1 MNSAVARYL
10 PDLLREWQLHN
21 RATEHTVTQ
30 HSRILLFADASGF
43 TVLTRNLSLQ
53 GRVGFE
59 HLTDLLN
66 NLFDSLAEDIA
77 RHNGDILKF
86 SGDAVWCCFPENTDI
101 LQVYA
106 EMLSTIEA
114 INREQPVCRQFP
126 LSMHAGATR
135 GTLDLL
141 TVSAANGRA
150 EFEISGASILA
161 AYRAC
166 DLAKAGELCVT
177 ADFASSLSSREEV
190 RREQDFVII
199 RPQPKTVALCDRY
212 TFLPDESSL
221 VDESLVKYVPEALR
235 ERILSTSK
243 ESTLDSEHRQVY
255 VAFVN
260 VQPLPENSDT
270 ASLQNHLAKIMNAIH
285 DSGGTVARIDPF
297 GSGHKV
303 LALFGAIIATG
314 NDAQRALKAAVEIAA
329 IESAVFV
336 NRIGLTAGPLLCGEV
351 GSQRRR
357 EFTVMGNAVNLAARL
372 MTKSEPSGLLLDE
385 QFHQAV
391 ANSCK
396 THPLQLSLK
405 GFDLP
410 VTVYAFDSL
419 REHHSKL
426 RRPRQFFGRVAELE
440 SLRSALTRSASA
452 GPIWQAISGPAGI
465 GKTSLVAVAVENVAS
480 DKIIYLDASDSH
492 LRHGGWLIYEL
503 LLQSFC
509 IKSAN
514 EFLDQ
519 ATDHLGRQWLPL
531 MESIAGMPISGD
543 CSLSDLTPE
552 LRASKTAELV
562 SSCLEQSLNGKVL
575 ILDNLE
581 SLDTLSTSI
590 LRALI
595 SRLSSCRSL
604 VLLLDD
610 DDRWSD
616 AGPNVTA
623 LSVEGLPETVICS
636 WLETVFV
643 RGKRESDLESHLIAA
658 SAGSPL
664 IVEET
669 LQYLIRS
676 KAIAHVSEEARF
688 DVVAAVG
695 EIALSGRLEELQLA
709 RFDQLPE
716 EHRNLLKAASVFPH
730 TFTAAD
736 LALLKSDLETEYIES
751 ALDLLCR
758 ADLLVSNR
766 RTDSP
771 FAQYRFCRS
780 ILRETIYN
788 RAPVLQLQNW
798 HSRVADSLLQVD
810 SEDNV
815 QSLAHH
821 LAKSNRAVE
830 AFHFNLKAAICAI
843 DASLPLPAAGYFREC
858 EACLQSPQATTIP
871 LSDRLD
877 FFRRASDFYIAEGN
891 YHQALMVVKLWRRQA
906 KAAANQSEHHAAANR
921 LAQILW
927 KQSRYVSCRIALDFI
942 EREFRSS
949 ENALL
954 TDSYALR
961 GELQR
966 RTGKIKEAQESC
978 RQAVAF
984 AETVGDHPRLAHSLN
999 NLGLACWTGGNLDEA
1014 SQCFEK
1020 CLNLHEAKNSRYLGA
1035 RIANNLAIISEERG
1049 DYIRARE
1056 LANRALDAFA
1066 DFGDRR
1072 NQSYASGNLA
1082 NLLVHAGRLRQA
1094 TELFTTADRIFIHL
1108 GETHPHFYTVGNL
1121 GDIDLVLGRLAEAKN
1136 KYQAVLDFARS
1147 AGDKELEAETA
1158 VRLTEC
1164 AFYGGENAEIEA
1176 LYRTAIATA
1185 QEAGSLEYQT
1195 RATVGLSR
1203 YLIGIRDVNLART
1216 QIGQLRAFAA
1226 EAKSQRTQNESEFLQ
1241 GEIERIAGSPAL
1253 AISAYQRCCEYARNQ
1268 EQFELRLKSLVR
1280 LTEVD
1285 GARAETRRDE
1295 LALLLKDFAGWNGLP
1310 LLNELLSSNYYRY
1323 FRSTLIDAWKTVNI
1337 GAAQHSIG

>member
-1 MNSAVARYL
+1 MKSAVARYL
-10 PDLLREWQLHN
+10 PDLLREWHLHN
-21 RATEHTVTQ
+21 RAAEHTVTQ
-30 HSRILLFADASGF
+30 HARILLFADASGF
-43 TVLTRNLSLQ
+43 TVLTRNLSMQ

-66 NLFDSLAEDIA
+66 NFFDSVAEDIA
-77 RHNGDILKF
+77 RHDGDILKF

-141 TVSAANGRA
+141 TVAAANGRA
-150 EFEISGASILA
+150 EFEISGSSILA

-177 ADFASSLSSREEV
+177 SDFANSFSLCEEV
-190 RREQDFVII
+190 RRDQDFVII
-199 RPQPKTVALCDRY
+199 RPQPKAAAQCNRC
-212 TFLPDESSL
+212 TFASDDSGL

-235 ERILSTSK
+235 KRILTNSK

-260 VQPLPENSDT
+260 VQPLSENADSAT
-270 ASLQNHLAKIMNAIH
+270 LQNHLAIIMNAIH

-303 LALFGAIIATG
+303 LALFGAIVATG
-314 NDAQRALKAAVEIAA
+314 NDAQRALKAAVEISAV
-329 IESAVFV
+329 ESAAFV

-426 RRPRQFFGRVAELE
+426 RPPRQFFGRVAELE
-440 SLRSALTRSASA
+440 RLRLALTQSASV
-452 GPIWQAISGPAGI
+452 GPIWQAISGPVGI
-465 GKTSLVAVAVENVAS
+465 GKTSLAAFTVENVAT
-480 DKIIYLDASDSH
+480 DKIIYLDESDSQ

-509 IKSAN
+509 IRSAG
-514 EFLDQ
+514 EFLEK
-519 ATDHLGRQWLPL
+519 ATDHLGSQWLPL
-531 MESIAGMPISGD
+531 MESIAGKPISGD
-543 CSLSDLTPE
+543 GSLSDLTPE
-552 LRASKTAELV
+552 LRAGKTAELV
-562 SSCLEQSLNGKVL
+562 STCLEQSLDGKVL

-595 SRLSSCRSL
+595 SRLSSCRCL

-623 LSVEGLPETVICS
+623 LSVEGLPEPDICS

-643 RGKRESDLESHLIAA
+643 RGKRESDLESHLITA

-664 IVEET
+664 IIEET
-669 LQYLIRS
+669 LQYLIKS
-676 KAIAHVSEEARF
+676 QAIAHVSEEERF

-736 LALLKSDLETEYIES
+736 LALLKSDLEFEYIES
-751 ALDLLCR
+751 AFGLLCES
-758 ADLLVSNR
+758 DLLVADR
-766 RTDSP
+766 RTDSTS
-771 FAQYRFCRS
+771 AQYRFRRN

-788 RAPVLQLQNW
+788 RTPVLQLQNW
-798 HSRVADSLLQVD
+798 HARVADSLLQGNR
-810 SEDNV
+810 EDTV
-815 QSLAHH
+815 QELAYH
-821 LAKSNRAVE
+821 LARANRPVE

-843 DASLPLPAAGYFREC
+843 EASLPLPAGGYFREC
-858 EACLQSPQATTIP
+858 EACFQTQQASTIP
-871 LSDRLD
+871 LSDQFD
-877 FFRRASDFYIAEGN
+877 FFRRASDFYIGEGN
-891 YHQALMVVKLWRRQA
+891 YRQAHLTVKLWRRRA
-906 KAAANQSEHHAAANR
+906 KAAADHKEHHAAANR
-921 LAQILW
+921 LAQLLW
-927 KQSRYVSCRIALDFI
+927 KQSRYASCRIALDFI

-949 ENALL
+949 EILL
-954 TDSYALR
+954 LIDSYALR

-978 RQAVAF
+978 SQAVAF
-984 AETVGDHPRLAHSLN
+984 AESAGDIPRQTHALN
-999 NLGLACWTGGNLDEA
+999 NLGLAYWTGGNLDEA

-1020 CLNLHEAKNSRYLGA
+1020 CLDLHEAKNSRYLGA

-1049 DYIRARE
+1049 DYLRARE

-1094 TELFTTADRIFIHL
+1094 TELFTTADRIFVHL

-1121 GDIDLVLGRLAEAKN
+1121 GDIDLILGHLGEAKI
-1136 KYQAVLDFARS
+1136 KYQAVLEFARS

-1164 AFYGGENAEIEA
+1164 AFYGGEGADIEA
-1176 LYRTAIATA
+1176 LYRTAITTA

-1195 RATVGLSR
+1195 RATVGLCR
-1203 YLIGIRDVNLART
+1203 YLIGIRDANQART

-1226 EAKSQRTQNESEFLQ
+1226 EAKSLRTQNESEFLQ

-1253 AISAYQRCCEYARNQ
+1253 AISAYQRCCEYARKQ

-1280 LTEVD
+1280 LAEVD
-1285 GARAETRRDE
+1285 GAQAVIHLDE

-1323 FRSTLIDAWKTVNI
+1323 FRSTLIEAWKTTNI
-1337 GAAQHSIG
+1337 GASQHSIG

>member
-1 MNSAVARYL
+1 MKSAVARYL
-10 PDLLREWQLHN
+10 PDLLREWYQGHRPAIHL
-21 RATEHTVTQ
+21 ASQ
-30 HSRILLFADASGF
+30 HKRILLFADASGF
-43 TVLTRNLSLQ
+43 TVLTRSLSLQ

-106 EMLSTIEA
+106 EMLSTIEV
-114 INREQPVCRQFP
+114 INCKQPVCRQFP

-135 GTLDLL
+135 GSLDLL
-141 TVSAANGRA
+141 TIAAANGRA
-150 EFEISGASILA
+150 EFEISGAAILE

-177 ADFASSLSSREEV
+177 ADFARSLYSRDEI

-199 RPQPKTVALCDRY
+199 KPQPKSAVPNNQDA
-212 TFLPDESSL
+212 PIADESGL
-221 VDESLVKYVPEALR
+221 LDDSLVKYVPEALR
-235 ERILSTSK
+235 ERILSTAT
-243 ESTLDSEHRQVY
+243 ESALDSEHRQVY

-260 VQPLPENSDT
+260 VQPLSLDSD
-270 ASLQNHLAKIMNAIH
+270 AAALQDHLAKIMNAIH

-314 NDAQRALKAAVEIAA
+314 NDAQRALKAAVEVAA
-329 IESAVFV
+329 IEQTAFA

-372 MTKSEPSGLLLDE
+372 MTKSEPAGLLLDE

-391 ANSCK
+391 SNSCN
-396 THPLQLSLK
+396 THPLELSLK
-405 GFDLP
+405 GFDRP

-426 RRPRQFFGRVAELE
+426 RRPRQFFGRHTLLE
-440 SLRSALTRSASA
+440 QLHFALTQSADS
-452 GPIWQAISGPAGI
+452 GPIWQAITGPAGI
-465 GKTSLVAVAVENVAS
+465 GKTSLASVAVENVAS

-492 LRHGGWLIYEL
+492 LRHGGWLIYEM

-509 IKSAN
+509 IRSAG
-514 EFLDQ
+514 EFFQQ
-519 ATDHLGRQWLPL
+519 AANHLGRQWLPL
-531 MESIAGMPISGD
+531 METIAGKPTSGD
-543 CSLSDLTPE
+543 SNLSDLTPE
-552 LRASKTAELV
+552 LRAGKTAELV
-562 SSCLEQSLNGKVL
+562 STCLQQSLDGKVL
-575 ILDNLE
+575 VLDNLE
-581 SLDTLSTSI
+581 SLDTLSTAI

-595 SRLSSCRSL
+595 SRLSSCRCL

-623 LSVEGLPETVICS
+623 LSLEGLGEPDIRS
-636 WLETVFV
+636 WLATVFV
-643 RGKRESDLESHLIAA
+643 RGKRESDLENHLITA
-658 SAGSPL
+658 SAGNPL
-664 IVEET
+664 IIEET
-669 LQYLIRS
+669 LQYLKKS
-676 KAIAHVSEEARF
+676 QAIAHVSEEERF

-695 EIALSGRLEELQLA
+695 EIALSCRLEELQLA

-716 EHRNLLKAASVFPH
+716 GHRNLLKAASVFPQ

-736 LALLKSDLETEYIES
+736 LALLKNDLPLGQVES
-751 ALDLLCR
+751 ALQLLCR
-758 ADLLVSNR
+758 ADLLISEQ
-766 RTDSP
+766 DSDSTTV
-771 FAQYRFCRS
+771 QYRFCRN

-788 RAPVLQLQNW
+788 RTPVLQLQNW
-798 HSRVADSLLQVD
+798 HSRVADALLQVET
-810 SEDNV
+810 EDNI

-821 LAKSNRAVE
+821 LARSNRPVE
-830 AFHFNLKAAICAI
+830 AFHFNLLAGIGAI
-843 DASLPLPAAGYFREC
+843 DSSLPLPAAGYFREC
-858 EACLQSPQATTIP
+858 EACFRTPQASAIP
-871 LSDRLD
+871 PSDQFD
-877 FFRRASDFYIAEGN
+877 FFHRASEFYTGEGN
-891 YHQALMVVKLWRRQA
+891 YRQAHLIVKLWRRLA
-906 KAAANQSEHHAAANR
+906 KSVANHNEHHAAANR
-921 LAQILW
+921 LAQLLW
-927 KQSRYVSCRIALDFI
+927 KQSRYAACRIALDFI

-949 ENALL
+949 DMLL
-954 TDSYALR
+954 LIDSYALR

-966 RTGKIKEAQESC
+966 RTGKIREAQDSC

-984 AETVGDHPRLAHSLN
+984 AESAGDLSRQTHALN
-999 NLGLACWTGGNLDEA
+999 NLGLAYWSGGNLEEA
-1014 SQCFEK
+1014 SHSFER

-1049 DYIRARE
+1049 DYTRARE
-1056 LANRALDAFA
+1056 LANRALGAFA
-1066 DFGDRR
+1066 EFGDRR

-1094 TELFTTADRIFIHL
+1094 TDLFSTADRIFVHL

-1121 GDIDLVLGRLAEAKN
+1121 GDIDLILGHLVEARS
-1136 KYQAVLDFARS
+1136 KYQAVLEFARS

-1164 AFYGGENAEIEA
+1164 AFYGGENADIET
-1176 LYRTAIATA
+1176 LYQTAIATA
-1185 QEAGSLEYQT
+1185 REAGSLEYQT
-1195 RATVGLSR
+1195 RATVGLCR
-1203 YLIGIRDVNLART
+1203 YLIGIRDANRART
-1216 QIGQLRAFAA
+1216 QVSQLRAFAA
-1226 EAKSQRTQNESEFLQ
+1226 EAKSLRTQNESEFLQ

-1253 AISAYQRCCEYARNQ
+1253 AITAYQRCCDYARTQ
-1268 EQFELRLKSLVR
+1268 DQFELRLKSLVR
-1280 LTEVD
+1280 LAEVDTLRTEVHL
-1285 GARAETRRDE
+1285 DE
-1295 LALLLKDFAGWNGLP
+1295 LALLLKNFADWNGNP
-1310 LLNELLSSNYYRY
+1310 YLNELLTSRYYRY
-1323 FRSTLIDAWKTVNI
+1323 FQNTLLGAWKVAGI
-1337 GAAQHSIG
+1337 GTSQHSVG